1 MKPNEYKAWCKV
13 KEQGVYKCILINGAF
28 SFGLPMFLVMYLLIN
43 KPSSGVDAVVQILI
57 WLIAGLAFGLIMW
70 VVNERRFKN
79 MALNDKDQV
88 D

>member
-13 KEQGVYKCILINGAF
+13 REQGVYKYILIYGAF
-28 SFGLPMFLVMYLLIN
+28 SFGLPMFLVMCFLLN
-43 KPSSGVDAVVQILI
+43 KPSSGVDALVQILI

-79 MALNDKDQV
+79 MAITNKGQV

>member
-13 KEQGVYKCILINGAF
+13 REQGVYKYILIYGAF
-28 SFGLPMFLVMYLLIN
+28 SFGLPMFLVMCFLMN
-43 KPSSGVDAVVQILI
+43 KPSSGVDALVQILI

-79 MALNDKDQV
+79 MALNNKGQV